1 MRSYIAAF
9 IAACIAVCF
18 PVADADAS
26 VRLKDIAHIQGVR
39 GNQLLGY
46 GLIVGLNG
54 TGDSSSAS
62 FTFQSIVSML
72 QKFGITVPKS
82 EITVKNVAAVVVTAE
97 LPPFIRE
104 GSRIDVTVSSLGNAS
119 NLQGGMLL
127 MTPLQGPDGNVYAVA
142 QGAVSIGGFNAGT
155 DEGTAGGMSV
165 QKNHPTVGRVPNGA
179 LIEREVAMDFVSGN
193 MVRVVLA
200 KPDFTTCDRLVK
212 AINNEFLSEGGSAPA
227 AAYDAGSVKV
237 SIPPVY
243 ADNVIGL
250 IARLEKVEVSPDAVA
265 AIVINERT
273 GTIVAGE
280 RVKISTIAVSHGNLS
295 IEIKSRYK
303 ISQPLPFSRAGST
316 STVSEYETIVEE
328 EKARMLVLT
337 EGVNI
342 GEVANAL
349 NALGVTPRDMISIFQ
364 AMKEASALQAELRI
378 M

>member
-1 MRSYIAAF
+1 
-9 IAACIAVCF
+9 
-18 PVADADAS
+18 
-26 VRLKDIAHIQGVR
+26 
-39 GNQLLGY
+39 
-46 GLIVGLNG
+46 
-54 TGDSSSAS
+54 
-62 FTFQSIVSML
+62 
-72 QKFGITVPKS
+72 
-82 EITVKNVAAVVVTAE
+82 
-97 LPPFIRE
+97 
-104 GSRIDVTVSSLGNAS
+104 
-119 NLQGGMLL
+119 
-127 MTPLQGPDGNVYAVA
+127 
-142 QGAVSIGGFNAGT
+142 
-155 DEGTAGGMSV
+155 MSV

-212 AINNEFLSEGGSAPA
+212 AINKEFESSPA

-237 SIPPVY
+237 SIPFEY
-243 ADNVIGL
+243 ANNVIGL
-250 IARLEKVEVSPDAVA
+250 IARLEKIEVSPDAVA

-280 RVKISTIAVSHGNLS
+280 RVKISTVAVSHGNLS

-303 ISQPLPFSRAGST
+303 ISQPLPFSRAGTT
-316 STVSEYETIVEE
+316 STVSEYEATVEE

-337 EGVNI
+337 EGVDI

>member
-1 MRSYIAAF
+1 
-9 IAACIAVCF
+9 
-18 PVADADAS
+18 
-26 VRLKDIAHIQGVR
+26 VR

-119 NLQGGMLL
+119 NLQGGILL

-142 QGAVSIGGFNAGT
+142 QGPVSIGGFNAGT

-212 AINNEFLSEGGSAPA
+212 AINKEFESSPA

-237 SIPPVY
+237 SIPFEY
-243 ADNVIGL
+243 ANNVIGL
-250 IARLEKVEVSPDAVA
+250 IARLEKIEVSPDAVA

-280 RVKISTIAVSHGNLS
+280 RVKISTVAVSHGNLS

-303 ISQPLPFSRAGST
+303 ISQPLPFSRAGTT
-316 STVSEYETIVEE
+316 STVSEYEATVEE

-337 EGVNI
+337 EGVDI